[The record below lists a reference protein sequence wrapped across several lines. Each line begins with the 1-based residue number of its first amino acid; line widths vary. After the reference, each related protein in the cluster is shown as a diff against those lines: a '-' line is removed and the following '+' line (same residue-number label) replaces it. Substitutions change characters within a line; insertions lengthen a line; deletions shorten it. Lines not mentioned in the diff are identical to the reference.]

1 MRRILEAGPRVGLAG
16 NFGFEA
22 GHYEVSMAC
31 AEKVLLPAVR
41 DADAQTLVL
50 ADGFSCG
57 TQIPQ
62 GGTGRRALHTAK
74 ALLPR

>member
-1 MRRILEAGPRVGLAG
+1 
-16 NFGFEA
+16 
-22 GHYEVSMAC
+22 MAC

-57 TQIPQ
+57 TQITQ